1 MSRLFSL
8 ATRMGRAPFVALPL
22 AGDCPWGF
30 LAEGDPSVPSV
41 PSVILSEVEGPLARR
56 QPSYLPQQPSYSPLP
71 VQCRELFMA
80 AKPLTKI
87 ASGRRARRTPSPVR
101 GRGSTAGGPFPR
113 RAHGLHRGSLELGDR
128 GETLGRAPTTDRCL
142 RQRTATS
149 ALPLRE
155 GGRRGATLPVHGR
168 KMVVAPGSR
177 HERGGDVPDSP

>member
-30 LAEGDPSVPSV
+30 VAEG
-41 PSVILSEVEGPLARR
+41 GPR
-56 QPSYLPQQPSYSPLP
+56 P
-71 VQCRELFMA
+71 VGSFRPFRPFRHPER
-80 AKPLTKI
+80 
-87 ASGRRARRTPSPVR
+87 SRRTSCPQATFVSAAAAVVLASPGRVQGVAHGSEALDEDRLRQARAPQRSPVR

-113 RAHGLHRGSLELGDR
+113 RAHGLRWGSLEFGDR

-155 GGRRGATLPVHGR
+155 GGRRGATLPRTRAQDGR
-168 KMVVAPGSR
+168 RARVAL
-177 HERGGDVPDSP
+177 